1 MRCGLG
7 RAWIG
12 VLIPVLAAGLV
23 VGARTASAHG
33 RSTSS
38 SSWTIRLQPVPEA
51 RIVLRVAWND
61 LQRSIP
67 ALEGV
72 PITQLGVRPDLAAAT
87 ESYLTE
93 RLRLY
98 AGDRPC
104 ALKGGVGTLP
114 SFDPNHIARV
124 WRVRCARPGPLG
136 VRIALLFD
144 ESPAHLHLARLQLP
158 GEKTIER
165 IFVSE
170 VRNLSLSGAA
180 SDISAGSSSI
190 GEFLWLGVEHIA
202 TGFDHMAFLL
212 ALLLVSATV
221 REVVTMV
228 TGFTLAHSITLAL
241 AVLGVVTPRPAAVE
255 ALIGLSI
262 VVVAVENFALTAGP
276 ATRSG
281 LSICLALAMLAAACA
296 ALFDLLVVPV
306 SALAGVGI
314 FSLSYLALVRRSQRP
329 AQLRWFVAF
338 VFGLIHGLGFAGVL
352 AQTEFPAGRVAAS
365 LLGFNLGVELG
376 QLALVVALWPILRA
390 ATRRAREKGTA
401 SGWVQVMST
410 PILSAG
416 IFWFLT
422 RAIG

>member
-1 MRCGLG
+1 M
-7 RAWIG
+7 
-12 VLIPVLAAGLV
+12 
-23 VGARTASAHG
+23 
-33 RSTSS
+33 
-38 SSWTIRLQPVPEA
+38 
-51 RIVLRVAWND
+51 
-61 LQRSIP
+61 
-67 ALEGV
+67 
-72 PITQLGVRPDLAAAT
+72 

-98 AGDRPC
+98 AADQPC
-104 ALKGGVGTLP
+104 VLVGGVGTLP

-212 ALLLVSATV
+212 ALLLVSVTV

-241 AVLGVVTPRPAAVE
+241 AVLGVVTPHPAAVE

-262 VVVAVENFALTAGP
+262 VVVAVENFALTTGP

-281 LSICLALAMLAAACA
+281 LSIGLALAMLAAACA

-376 QLALVVALWPILRA
+376 QLALVVALWPILRVVS
-390 ATRRAREKGTA
+390 RRAREKGRA
-401 SGWVQVMST
+401 SGWIQVMST
-410 PILSAG
+410 PILAAG
-416 IFWFLT
+416 IFWFLS